1 MGKGK
6 TMMKRMAAG
15 LTIAF
20 MIASAL
26 CTTSIAQTPSTGV
39 ADSEKTYA
47 LLPGLDK
54 RLIDTTADP
63 CVDFFQYACGNF
75 TKLYPIPNDRSAFG
89 TGAMIAEHTQY
100 VLHAMLE
107 KAAAGGAGRNPNEH
121 PNKQKIGDAYAAC
134 MEVDAINQKGLKPL
148 QPELDRI
155 AALKSKDELPELL
168 AHYQLIGVNAF
179 LAFGQQQDFKDAR
192 KQIAVVDQGGLG
204 LPERD
209 YYFRTGEA
217 PEKTRTQYVQHI
229 ANMLRLM
236 GDPEAKAASEA
247 QATMQLEAA
256 LAKVSMDITSQRDPN
271 KVYHLMPVS
280 DLATLAPGVA
290 WSRFLTASGAAP
302 VTELN
307 VTNPEFFKGLNALLA
322 STDMETIKTYLRWQL
337 INSIPGYVLPKT
349 FDDEHFDFYGRRLR
363 GQPEQ
368 RVRWKRCVQATD
380 QGLGEA
386 LSQLYVTQEFPPAN
400 KQATQQMVKDI
411 EAAMDQDIDTLDWM
425 SSATKVRAKE
435 KLHAVADKIGYP
447 DHWRDY
453 SNLTIARDDAFGN
466 ALRATEFESRRQL
479 AKIGKPVDRGEWLI
493 TPATVD
499 AYYNPSMNDINF
511 PAGILQPPLYD
522 SHASDAS
529 NYGHVGGVVGHEL
542 THGFDDQGR
551 QFDANGN
558 LTDWW
563 TSEDGKKFDE
573 KADCEVKEYGNFVA
587 VDDVK
592 LNGKL
597 TLGENT
603 ADNGGLR
610 LAYIALLADAKRK
623 NIDLTRKQ
631 DGYTPIQQFFL
642 GHGQSWCGS
651 TRPEQLRLQVQ
662 TDPHS
667 PRQFRANGVVQ
678 NMPEF
683 GHAFGC
689 KTGQPMMP
697 VNACRVW

>member
-1 MGKGK
+1 
-6 TMMKRMAAG
+6 MMRRMAAS

-20 MIASAL
+20 MAASAL
-26 CTTSIAQTPSTGV
+26 CTTSIAQTPSAGV

-247 QATMQLEAA
+247 QATMQLESA

-280 DLATLAPGVA
+280 DLATLAPAVA

-307 VTNPEFFKGLNALLA
+307 VTNPEFFK
-322 STDMETIKTYLRWQL
+322 
-337 INSIPGYVLPKT
+337 
-349 FDDEHFDFYGRRLR
+349 
-363 GQPEQ
+363 
-368 RVRWKRCVQATD
+368 
-380 QGLGEA
+380 
-386 LSQLYVTQEFPPAN
+386 
-400 KQATQQMVKDI
+400 
-411 EAAMDQDIDTLDWM
+411 
-425 SSATKVRAKE
+425 
-435 KLHAVADKIGYP
+435 
-447 DHWRDY
+447 
-453 SNLTIARDDAFGN
+453 
-466 ALRATEFESRRQL
+466 
-479 AKIGKPVDRGEWLI
+479 
-493 TPATVD
+493 
-499 AYYNPSMNDINF
+499 
-511 PAGILQPPLYD
+511 
-522 SHASDAS
+522 
-529 NYGHVGGVVGHEL
+529 
-542 THGFDDQGR
+542 
-551 QFDANGN
+551 
-558 LTDWW
+558 
-563 TSEDGKKFDE
+563 
-573 KADCEVKEYGNFVA
+573 
-587 VDDVK
+587 
-592 LNGKL
+592 
-597 TLGENT
+597 
-603 ADNGGLR
+603 
-610 LAYIALLADAKRK
+610 
-623 NIDLTRKQ
+623 
-631 DGYTPIQQFFL
+631 
-642 GHGQSWCGS
+642 
-651 TRPEQLRLQVQ
+651 
-662 TDPHS
+662 
-667 PRQFRANGVVQ
+667 
-678 NMPEF
+678 
-683 GHAFGC
+683 
-689 KTGQPMMP
+689 
-697 VNACRVW
+697 